1 MQPARLPSASLAPG
15 LVSDDE
21 LFWHWRQSLSPFFDC
36 RPAGDVREA
45 PRPLRSTQYHLGDF
59 LFVHASFPGQSF
71 VRDADWRRRH
81 DDADHVLLQV
91 FLAGSN
97 GGSNGD
103 TDFLQ
108 EPGNAYAV
116 NLGHEVDAVSG
127 GADTLS
133 LVLPRPWLAEHLPV
147 LRDARGA
154 LFAKDGMA
162 ARLFADYMVSLH
174 RNLPLATLADAPTIS
189 ANLVGF
195 LGSLLAQREPVDAD
209 ARAGTMQALQRH
221 IDANLA
227 DPALGPEALC
237 ARFRMS
243 RATLFRLFRDQGG
256 VRSYIQQRRLAAC
269 RRALSSPRNAG
280 RPIYD
285 IALDCGLANP
295 SHLSTLFREQ
305 FGMSPSE
312 LREAARQR
320 WRQPGWDPE
329 AEELPAV
336 ETMRRWALGLGRS
349 ERAAADRDGPER

>member
-1 MQPARLPSASLAPG
+1 MLPARLPSASLAPG
-15 LVSDDE
+15 LVPDDE

-36 RPAGDVREA
+36 LPAGESRT
-45 PRPLRSTQYHLGDF
+45 PLRSTQYHLGDF
-59 LFVHASFPGQSF
+59 LFVHARFPGQSF
-71 VRDADWRRRH
+71 VRDAAWRRRH

-133 LVLPRPWLAEHLPV
+133 LVLPRPWLAEHLPL

-162 ARLFADYMVSLH
+162 ARLFADYMVSLG
-174 RNLPLATLADAPTIS
+174 RNLPFATVADAPTIS

-195 LGSLLAQREPVDAD
+195 LGSLLAQREPTDAD
-209 ARAGTMQALQRH
+209 ARAGTIQALQRH

-227 DPALGPEALC
+227 DPTLGPEALC

-269 RRALSSPRNAG
+269 RRALCSPRNAG

-295 SHLSTLFREQ
+295 SHLSTVFREQ

-312 LREAARQR
+312 MREAAQQR
-320 WRQPGWDPE
+320 WRQGGAAE

-336 ETMRRWALGLGRS
+336 ETMRRWALGLGRAD
-349 ERAAADRDGPER
+349 RAAAGGDGPDR